1 MNELPSA
8 NEGAAAP
15 INTTVSPA
23 NAAPADTAPADTAP
37 PDTAPAATHDGQR
50 QAFAPAGEYATG
62 IGGRRVLWPVA
73 VGAISVALG
82 VQDLMAVVGYALH
95 ACFTFLVSGGKLLG
109 LDPISSNRWPL
120 VIMGLQEFPAL
131 VGGLIILPAGLLVW
145 HQGRLGPR
153 MHVVYAISA
162 ILMNVITPVASFL
175 DIARLS
181 PDSQMEFLLFPIWNA
196 TVAMIYPVFLLIWF
210 SRPKVKAETR
220 LWR

>member
-23 NAAPADTAPADTAP
+23 NAAPANAAPADTAP
-37 PDTAPAATHDGQR
+37 ADTAPAATHDGQR

-62 IGGRRVLWPVA
+62 AGGRRVLWPVA